1 METGTASK
9 LKHADVTD
17 VILSAFYEVFN
28 HLGYGFLEKV
38 YENALAAELR
48 MRGLSVGQ
56 QVPIPVYYKERLVGE
71 YVADLVVE
79 GKVLVELKACKEICE
94 EHEAQLLNY
103 LKATAFEVGLLLNF
117 GPKPTFKRKAFD
129 NNRKGSLSW
138 LPASP

>member
-1 METGTASK
+1 METDKARTF
-9 LKHADVTD
+9 KHGDITD
-17 VILSAFYEVFN
+17 VVLSAFYEVFN
-28 HLGYGFLEKV
+28 RLGYGFLEKV

-48 MRGLSVGQ
+48 MRGLNIKQ

-71 YVADLVVE
+71 YIADLIVE

-117 GPKPTFKRKAFD
+117 GPKPTFERKTFD
-129 NNRKGSLSW
+129 NARKGTLAW
-138 LPASP
+138 LNAHP